1 WPEIAPNTPFLPD
14 VPVRKSLKTN
24 DRPPREQHGMEEV
37 VGSIPT
43 RSTNFFLMPRVYIL
57 QSDRT
62 KKFYIG
68 CATEVLVRLTQHQRG
83 QTISTHGR
91 GPWDLVYQELFE
103 TLAEAQ
109 QLKSWKS
116 HRSILEL
123 IEDRNTKK

>member
-1 WPEIAPNTPFLPD
+1 MGWAKIDSINDCPRG
-14 VPVRKSLKTN
+14 PVAQLGARF
-24 DRPPREQHGMEEV
+24 HGMEEV

-83 QTISTHGR
+83 QTISTRGR
-91 GPWDLVYQELFE
+91 GPWVLVYQERFE
-103 TLAEAQ
+103 TLAEARRRER

-123 IEDRNTKK
+123 IEDWNTKK